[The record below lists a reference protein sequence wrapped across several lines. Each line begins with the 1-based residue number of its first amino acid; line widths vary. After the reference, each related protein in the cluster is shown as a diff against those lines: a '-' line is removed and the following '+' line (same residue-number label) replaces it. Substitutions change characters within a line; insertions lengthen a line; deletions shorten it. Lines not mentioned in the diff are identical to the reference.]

1 MPQGFLGNDKSN
13 AELKSS
19 LRFNFQGAREDAAY
33 QTPVN
38 GQSQSTTPLYAKWTS
53 QSKDGKTLHI
63 PTLDFSES
71 ALKEERS
78 QYDITLKLFFLPG
91 EDKSAREEHVRDAI
105 DLVLKELHMP
115 SIDLLIIQFPE
126 VYFDEETEACPDKI
140 KSRGPR
146 QADPE
151 PLDSQVETW
160 SVVEKLQDEGL
171 VLRLGVSE
179 FGAERL
185 APFLQKVRI
194 QPAVDQISLRDCCSV
209 PKPLTALAREK
220 KIELLVHND
229 IVNILPRG
237 TLRELLDEEGADIL
251 GLPVS
256 KLQPGHKRKRNEGA
270 DHTERMEGEIEP
282 QWVVKYTA
290 VIKNR
295 GVVEN
300 KGYFACAK
308 YRE

>member
-1 MPQGFLGNDKSN
+1 MPQGFLGHDKSN

-19 LRFNFQGAREDAAY
+19 LRFSFEDAREHAALK
-33 QTPVN
+33 P
-38 GQSQSTTPLYAKWTS
+38 SQGSTADLPYATWTS
-53 QSKDGKTLHI
+53 NSKDSKTLYV
-63 PTLDFSES
+63 PKLDFTES
-71 ALKEERS
+71 ALTEERE
-78 QYDITLKLFFLPG
+78 QYDITVKIFFLPA
-91 EDKSAREEHVRDAI
+91 EDMSAREDHLREAV

-115 SIDLLIIQFPE
+115 NIDLLILQFPE

-146 QADPE
+146 QAEPE
-151 PLDSQVETW
+151 PVESQVKTW
-160 SVVEKLQDEGL
+160 GLAEKLKEEGL

-185 APFLQKVRI
+185 APFLEKVKI

-209 PKPLTALAREK
+209 PKPLTALAKEK

-229 IVNILPRG
+229 IVNILSRG
-237 TLRELLDEEGADIL
+237 TLRELLDEGGADIL
-251 GLPVS
+251 GQPIS
-256 KLQPGHKRKRNEGA
+256 NLQAGHKRKRNEGSDLA
-270 DHTERMEGEIEP
+270 ERKEGEIEP

-290 VIKNR
+290 VVRNR

-308 YRE
+308 YLE